1 MVFSDFH
8 FYSEVLGIQTA
19 AYILLPQPQ
28 VAAQSSSPIPVLY
41 LLHGLSDDHTM
52 WLRQTRVEQYAQR
65 YRLAVVMPAA
75 NRSFYMDM
83 AHGAKYETFVS
94 RELPSVIECYFP
106 VCRKRSGRFIAGLSM
121 GGYGALRNGLKY
133 HHTFGAI
140 AALSS
145 ADIIQQIATF
155 TDDNPAFFA
164 RRGYAQAL
172 FGPLEKLPGS
182 DKDLR
187 WLAQRITNPADRP
200 RIYLACGSQD
210 SLLPMNKNLR
220 DSLQTLGYDLT
231 WCEAPGAHEWDFWDS
246 QIRRVI
252 DWLSLGQADAGV
264 NSGNVGV

>member
-28 VAAQSSSPIPVLY
+28 VAAQSGSPIPVLY

-94 RELPSVIECYFP
+94 RELPSVIERYFP

-121 GGYGALRNGLKY
+121 GGYGALINGLRYSDTFSKIGMLSPALGMYPENGKMQPGSPLHRESMLALLGDPEHY
-133 HHTFGAI
+133 HGSYRDYE
-140 AALSS
+140 AAMRK
-145 ADIIQQIATF
+145 A
-155 TDDNPAFFA
+155 
-164 RRGYAQAL
+164 
-172 FGPLEKLPGS
+172 LEKPQ
-182 DKDLR
+182 DM
-187 WLAQRITNPADRP
+187 P
-200 RIYLACGSQD
+200 RLFLACGTEDPLVYQAGRD
-210 SLLPMNKNLR
+210 FAHRMQAEGAPMTYYEAQGGHDHVFWKHAMTPLCEF
-220 DSLQTLGYDLT
+220 LT
-231 WCEAPGAHEWDFWDS
+231 AKG
-246 QIRRVI
+246 
-252 DWLSLGQADAGV
+252 GK
-264 NSGNVGV
+264 